1 MPLSCSVVLCRALLM
16 PLPKG
21 RCPSL
26 FCCCLSALPCS
37 AAAFLPFLVLLLPF
51 CGKAD
56 AFACGGRWRSLAKAL
71 PLPCVSNTSTAEP
84 VPFPCLFRAKDRRPS
99 LHFCSTP
106 LRRAGGGGW
115 GWGGLRNQRDDTQI
129 FLLFPRRQ
137 HCTQSTSSLHTEHTS
152 PFSSVPPTA
161 HATMSYTAQHAHITH
176 TPLTGLRAVFW
187 TWCIVGR
194 GLTPC

>member
-115 GWGGLRNQRDDTQI
+115 GWGGLRNQRDDTQVDQTGVLI
-129 FLLFPRRQ
+129 SLGAAARRRRRGRRRRG
-137 HCTQSTSSLHTEHTS
+137 TSSRTS
-152 PFSSVPPTA
+152 TTRSA
-161 HATMSYTAQHAHITH
+161 RCATKEMSTLA
-176 TPLTGLRAVFW
+176 G
-187 TWCIVGR
+187 
-194 GLTPC
+194 